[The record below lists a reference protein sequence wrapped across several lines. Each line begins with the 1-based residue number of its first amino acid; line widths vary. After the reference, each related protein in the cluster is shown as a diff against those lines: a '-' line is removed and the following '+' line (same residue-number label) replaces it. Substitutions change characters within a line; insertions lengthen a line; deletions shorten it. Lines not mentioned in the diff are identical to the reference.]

1 MTRAKAF
8 APFTVIV
15 LRMFITATTS
25 PRVLHFSAWLSKAL
39 NSTKIYYELTV
50 YLLNVHVYGLAQ
62 KIQNKEMKRC
72 KVTDAWDMEHDAQKT
87 WAVYIN
93 GKLQLMP

>member
-1 MTRAKAF
+1 M
-8 APFTVIV
+8 
-15 LRMFITATTS
+15 
-25 PRVLHFSAWLSKAL
+25 
-39 NSTKIYYELTV
+39 
-50 YLLNVHVYGLAQ
+50 YLLNVYGLAQ

-72 KVTDAWDMEHDAQKT
+72 KVTDAWDMEHDAQQT